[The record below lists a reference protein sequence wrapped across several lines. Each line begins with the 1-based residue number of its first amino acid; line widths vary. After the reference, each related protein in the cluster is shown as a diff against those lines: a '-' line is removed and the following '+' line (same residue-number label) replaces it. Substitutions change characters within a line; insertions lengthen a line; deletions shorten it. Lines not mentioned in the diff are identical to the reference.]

1 MRCINCIVHCG
12 ECNLLW
18 PCGAVVNILLR
29 TTSQAAT
36 AEALQHCTRVG
47 RRRIPDST
55 SIAEERERGSWQT
68 CGWRKGQDQHGTV
81 MRVQGYALEQ
91 CRALILGCVFLRR
104 LAVQIFLDTHGEF
117 FIYVREYTSLIMYS
131 VKSSRRK
138 LGGAAQNELRKMNQP
153 PEQLQP
159 ILTQEMCDV
168 VAGTKL
174 DRGWD
179 EVRYERR
186 TGWREAVWTGTARE
200 PNRVG
205 LTKSMDVITNKEKTK
220 GEIADLYWSMNHRC
234 KAVRGVYIY
243 TTYSLEGNS
252 SPLLAPTEQ
261 VDYQVHGE
269 CPLFPFERGRVSGVP
284 WSQVPT
290 ITTACASC
298 CSVFSLGSA
307 EAWTYYVIFLFV

>member
-1 MRCINCIVHCG
+1 
-12 ECNLLW
+12 
-18 PCGAVVNILLR
+18 
-29 TTSQAAT
+29 
-36 AEALQHCTRVG
+36 
-47 RRRIPDST
+47 
-55 SIAEERERGSWQT
+55 
-68 CGWRKGQDQHGTV
+68 

-179 EVRYERR
+179 TRSDMSVGRDGEKQCGPAQPANQ
-186 TGWREAVWTGTARE
+186 TG
-200 PNRVG
+200 
-205 LTKSMDVITNKEKTK
+205 
-220 GEIADLYWSMNHRC
+220 
-234 KAVRGVYIY
+234 
-243 TTYSLEGNS
+243 
-252 SPLLAPTEQ
+252 
-261 VDYQVHGE
+261 
-269 CPLFPFERGRVSGVP
+269 
-284 WSQVPT
+284 
-290 ITTACASC
+290 
-298 CSVFSLGSA
+298 LG
-307 EAWTYYVIFLFV
+307 